1 MELAAVVPAVL
12 VVLSLFLGKWALSG
26 GTSSNGNVR
35 SNLARPSI
43 EAGRM
48 AVTDPGER
56 RSLGRLMAAV
66 THGAGGQLAPK
77 LGILM
82 AQAGLGGRWTV
93 ARMFGLKLLLALAVL
108 MPGILW
114 FVSSRNSWVLVL
126 ALLLGVFMFLYPSVR
141 LSSMAK
147 ARLSEV
153 ERQLPDILDRL
164 NVSLEAGLGFE
175 TALAKVVD
183 GRDGAGYVEFR
194 RMQQDLQ
201 LGFPRDLALAT
212 MSQRLPIPDL
222 RLVLDAILQ
231 SGKYGLSLTSVLRTQ
246 ADELRD
252 RRKMRAQ
259 ERAMKV
265 PVKILIP
272 LIMCILPALFVV
284 LVGPAVLQLKDA
296 FF

>member
-1 MELAAVVPAVL
+1 MELAAVVPAAL
-12 VVLSLFLGKWALSG
+12 VILSLFLGKWALSNG
-26 GTSSNGNVR
+26 GSSNSDVR

-48 AVTDPGER
+48 VATDNAGR
-56 RSLGRLMAAV
+56 RSLGRLLASV
-66 THGAGGQLAPK
+66 THGSGGQLMPK
-77 LGILM
+77 LGIRM

-93 ARMFGLKLLLALAVL
+93 ERMLGLKLLLAFAVL
-108 MPGILW
+108 LPGVLW
-114 FVSSRNSWVLVL
+114 FVSSLNPLILLAAIVL
-126 ALLLGVFMFLYPSVR
+126 AVFLYFYPDVR
-141 LSSMAK
+141 LTSVSQARMA
-147 ARLSEV
+147 EV

-164 NVSLEAGLGFE
+164 TVSLDAGLGFE

-183 GRDGAGYVEFR
+183 GRTGAGYVEFR
-194 RMQQDLQ
+194 RVQQDLQ
-201 LGFPRDLALAT
+201 LGFPRDLALAA
-212 MSQRLPIPDL
+212 MSQRLPIADL

-272 LIMCILPALFVV
+272 LILCILPALFVV
-284 LVGPAVLQLKDA
+284 LVGPAVMQIKDA
-296 FF
+296 FS